1 MRFPK
6 NRISTNDAA
15 MIAGSRYAW
24 WRIIGRS
31 SSAHRAELVEV
42 DAAPVAVQ
50 QEDDG
55 EADTDLGGRDGDDE
69 QREHGADGVVLH
81 GAERDEVDVH
91 RVQDQLDRHQHHHA
105 VAPREDA
112 VHADREEHRAEQQE
126 LVEQHPYSFR
136 ARTMAPTRAA
146 SNRTDTTSN
155 GTRYCVKIVSL
166 TAAVFEPVD
175 CRSEGSMRSMRSSSA
190 ALSSSLCCSS
200 LALFSRSSLV
210 SPG

>member
-1 MRFPK
+1 MRLPK
-6 NRISTNDAA
+6 NRITTNESA
-15 MIAGSRYAW
+15 MVAGSKYAW
-24 WRIIGRS
+24 CRIIGRS

-55 EADTDLGGRDGDDE
+55 EADPDLGGRDGDDE
-69 QREHGADGVVLH
+69 QREHRADRVVLH
-81 GAERDEVDVH
+81 GAEGNEVDVH

-112 VHADREEHRAEQQE
+112 VHADREEDRAEQQE

-136 ARTMAPTRAA
+136 ARTMAPTSAA

-166 TAAVFEPVD
+166 TAAVFEPFD
-175 CRSEGSMRSMRSSSA
+175 WRSDGSMCSMRSCIA
-190 ALSSSLCCSS
+190 AFWSSLC
-200 LALFSRSSLV
+200 
-210 SPG
+210 